1 MYIYTHLYVYAGTI
15 CIHMLS
21 ATVTFTQTHHCDI
34 TSKQGQGGKLGH
46 GGLWKI
52 CWIQEFSCW
61 STHEVTP
68 NEESCN
74 SRTQGSPNMS
84 CSSPKFI
91 FQLPGLPGSG
101 WEDEAKSNFL
111 LTLVR
116 CLILRSP
123 AGGTQLS
130 VKQVGYGW
138 RVAFFCA
145 DCLILVLMYWT
156 IRFFFFVA
164 STPTQLAQLSNH
176 VILFG
181 YTNHTYRERR
191 MCLSNSQLG
200 GEKNYYPRMKQKFC
214 FDWFPWCYNFP
225 AHHACKVMQMVFG
238 HFLVM
243 QLLISP
249 VAPLLQFVEC
259 EKLCLMWWNH
269 AKTMK
274 QPDSLG

>member
-1 MYIYTHLYVYAGTI
+1 MLDTGVQLLVYT
-15 CIHMLS
+15 
-21 ATVTFTQTHHCDI
+21 
-34 TSKQGQGGKLGH
+34 
-46 GGLWKI
+46 
-52 CWIQEFSCW
+52 W
-61 STHEVTP
+61 SYTEWGILQFQ
-68 NEESCN
+68 N
-74 SRTQGSPNMS
+74 SRV
-84 CSSPKFI
+84 PKHVMFVTKVHLPASRASRVGMRGWSKK
-91 FQLPGLPGSG
+91 QLFAHLGAMP
-101 WEDEAKSNFL
+101 D
-111 LTLVR
+111 LTLTSWWNSAFR
-116 CLILRSP
+116 E
-123 AGGTQLS
+123 AGWIWLEG
-130 VKQVGYGW
+130 GI
-138 RVAFFCA
+138 FFCA

-156 IRFFFFVA
+156 IRFFFLVA

>member
-21 ATVTFTQTHHCDI
+21 ATVTFTQTHQCDI

-138 RVAFFCA
+138 RVAFFLCRLF
-145 DCLILVLMYWT
+145 DFSINVLNYSLLFFCSLDPYSIGTTFQSCNLIWIHQSHIQRTTHVSIKFTVGEWKKLLSENEAKILFRLIPLVLQFSSSSCLQGHADGLWT
-156 IRFFFFVA
+156 FPGYA
-164 STPTQLAQLSNH
+164 TLDLAC
-176 VILFG
+176 
-181 YTNHTYRERR
+181 R
-191 MCLSNSQLG
+191 
-200 GEKNYYPRMKQKFC
+200 
-214 FDWFPWCYNFP
+214 
-225 AHHACKVMQMVFG
+225 
-238 HFLVM
+238 
-243 QLLISP
+243 
-249 VAPLLQFVEC
+249 APFAVC
-259 EKLCLMWWNH
+259 WVR
-269 AKTMK
+269 KTVLNVVK
-274 QPDSLG
+274 PC